1 MSLQERSE
9 VIATYAMCGFASLT
23 AIGVAMG
30 VLRTIAPNR
39 TKDASAISMRA
50 MIAGNGANFLTACVA
65 GRKCDVASAAVSCIC
80 HVTILREYA
89 RDVDVGQC
97 KEPLSWQPALTLWS
111 MTSCDMLLV

>member
-1 MSLQERSE
+1 M
-9 VIATYAMCGFASLT
+9 IATYAMCGFASLT

-65 GRKCDVASAAVSCIC
+65 GGCI
-80 HVTILREYA
+80 TAYL
-89 RDVDVGQC
+89 VGNIYNMPCIGVKNWLKGANYIKQVI
-97 KEPLSWQPALTLWS
+97 K
-111 MTSCDMLLV
+111 